1 VHDPL
6 WARAL
11 ALRRG
16 RLTTVIVAVDLIGLH
31 HHQVE
36 EVRRRL
42 EGCLG
47 RDTILVAATHNH
59 AGPDTLGLWG
69 LPPFISGIDGDYLEL
84 ATEGI
89 TRAAEEALSSLGP
102 ARIRWGE
109 AEAPA
114 EGLTRNL
121 REPSLIDRTVT
132 ILAFDR
138 PDGSPVATLVHFAC
152 HPEVLGGR
160 NRLVTADFPAALC
173 SALEE
178 ARPGGTAIFL
188 NGALGGMVTASQTA
202 HTFEEADRIG
212 RAVADTALSALE
224 SVGSPTAEA
233 ELKYVRAPILVPVE
247 NRRYH
252 LLGLLGLLGGRP
264 LLEGGYTL
272 SEVTGL
278 RIGPVVILGAPGE
291 VLPRVW
297 FEIRALA
304 GEGRPL
310 LLVSLANDELG
321 YLISEEDFEEDL
333 YSYERTVSPGPL
345 AVTAIR
351 AAAEEVLRLL
361 EK

>member
-89 TRAAEEALSSLGP
+89 ASAAQEALSSLGP

-109 AEAPA
+109 AEAPT

-173 SALEE
+173 AALEE

-202 HTFEEADRIG
+202 HTFEEAERIG

-264 LLEGGYTL
+264 LLGGGYTL

-278 RIGPVVILGAPGE
+278 RIGPVLVLGAPGE

-297 FEIRALA
+297 FEIRELA
-304 GEGRPL
+304 GEGHPL